1 MTLWKR
7 RWSPKKATA
16 SVEAVAEKRE
26 SSDGTAEEEVPAQA
40 DWKALYEEA
49 RRENESLREE
59 SARRE
64 LRRQKEKAYE
74 GLLAQCG
81 IPESKREAVLRLC
94 DVEAVELDENGAIRE
109 EQSLKE
115 AICAEW
121 SAIIP
126 EEKGPYKGTYPL
138 VQIRAAAPLTKGR
151 IMAIRDRDARRA
163 AIMENMELF
172 R

>member
-16 SVEAVAEKRE
+16 SDKVIKAETE
-26 SSDGTAEEEVPAQA
+26 PSADTAEEAIPAEA
-40 DWKALYEEA
+40 DWKTLYEEA
-49 RRENESLREE
+49 KQENEALREE
-59 SARRE
+59 NARRE

-74 GLLAQCG
+74 GLLARCG
-81 IPESKREAVLRLC
+81 IPRSKREAVLRLC
-94 DVEAVELDENGAIRE
+94 DVEAIELDENGAIRE
-109 EQSLKE
+109 SQRLEE

-121 SAIIP
+121 GEIIP

-138 VQIRAAAPLTKGR
+138 VQIQAPSPLTKGR